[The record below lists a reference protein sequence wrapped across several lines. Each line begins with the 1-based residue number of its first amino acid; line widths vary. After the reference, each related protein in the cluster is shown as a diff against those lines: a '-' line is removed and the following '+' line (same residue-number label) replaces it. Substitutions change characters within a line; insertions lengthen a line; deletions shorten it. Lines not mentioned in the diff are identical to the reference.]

1 MRQSGTAISV
11 GLCVRERALYRP
23 VRVIAR
29 KHHQAG
35 NLRHGAGVYEH
46 MSEAMI
52 GPAGVL
58 GDSTRAKADDFGA
71 YVRASERRHKRL
83 AFLLTGDLH
92 EAEDLLQAA
101 YAKVY
106 PHWSKVRTY
115 DVPDAY
121 LRRVMLSLR
130 TSWWRRSR
138 NREWSVADLSEN
150 SNHIAD
156 PAGTVIESQALLLAL
171 RQLPERQRAAVVL
184 RHWCDLSEAD
194 TAAAMRCSVGTVKS
208 NTSKGLAHLRAALGQ
223 AEGGAS

>member
-1 MRQSGTAISV
+1 M
-11 GLCVRERALYRP
+11 
-23 VRVIAR
+23 
-29 KHHQAG
+29 
-35 NLRHGAGVYEH
+35 YEH

-58 GDSTRAKADDFGA
+58 GESARSQADDFGA

-150 SNHIAD
+150 ANHIAD
-156 PAGTVIESQALLLAL
+156 PAGTVIESQTLLLAL

-223 AEGGAS
+223 AEGEAS